1 MMSLPSCFGNIKIN
15 YNTSDKK
22 WTTIELIA
30 KLSQEEERFGTENG
44 GNLIK
49 FAKGSSSDHGKSDE
63 KFSPQK
69 GKGEKAL

>member
-1 MMSLPSCFGNIKIN
+1 MMSLLSCFGNIKIN

-22 WTTIELIA
+22 WTTIGLIA

-44 GNLIK
+44 GNLIN
-49 FAKGSSSDHGKSDE
+49 FTKGSSSDHGKSGE